1 MVNKEESEMVRNN
14 VWMSTERMP
23 IFTIEQNKFD
33 VYVVVQWQNGPFGA
47 IGRKV
52 DGHFY
57 DKDDAY
63 ASLQACFHD
72 YEMELF
78 NVQ

>member
-1 MVNKEESEMVRNN
+1 MVQNN

-23 IFTIEQNKFD
+23 IFTVELNKRD
-33 VYVVVQWQNGPFGA
+33 VYEVVEWQNGCFGA

-57 DKDDAY
+57 DKADAE
-63 ASLQACFHD
+63 ASLQACYHD
-72 YEMELF
+72 HFWEL
-78 NVQ
+78 QHAE